1 MKRALIGYT
10 GFVGASLLAAGG
22 FSHGFNRADAEEA
35 RGIRFDEVVVAAM
48 PCLAAHPD
56 DADDA
61 QAVAA
66 LAALLEGLTAQRCVL
81 LSSAEL
87 FEGPGR
93 FDETAAPAPSRPAGL
108 RRLQLEQRVVAHFP
122 ASTLV
127 RLPGLFGEG
136 LKANALADLLAGRA
150 EAIDPA
156 AQGQWYPLRR
166 LPADLARISGA
177 GLALTHLAPAPIAF
191 SEILARHFPGLAATD
206 LAATGRAAPTPELTT
221 RHAAL
226 FGGEGDYTMSTSQ
239 ALAALGDFLKQ
250 RRRAWG

>member
-1 MKRALIGYT
+1 
-10 GFVGASLLAAGG
+10 
-22 FSHGFNRADAEEA
+22 
-35 RGIRFDEVVVAAM
+35 
-48 PCLAAHPD
+48 
-56 DADDA
+56 
-61 QAVAA
+61 
-66 LAALLEGLTAQRCVL
+66 
-81 LSSAEL
+81 
-87 FEGPGR
+87 
-93 FDETAAPAPSRPAGL
+93 
-108 RRLQLEQRVVAHFP
+108 VVAHFP

-166 LPADLARISGA
+166 LPADLARIGGA
-177 GLALTHLAPAPIAF
+177 GLALAHLAPAPIAF
-191 SEILARHFPGLAATD
+191 SEILARHFPGLAATDLAATD

-239 ALAALGDFLKQ
+239 VLAALGDFLKQ
-250 RRRAWG
+250 RRRARG